1 MDHRMSH
8 PGGGRDQ
15 SGGQG
20 DDRCPGGAISW
31 ETRGVSKRCGKAMGF
46 LKPHFQTH
54 PNINVVGQVWL
65 S

>member
-1 MDHRMSH
+1 MDHRISH

-46 LKPHFQTH
+46 PQAM
-54 PNINVVGQVWL
+54 GY
-65 S
+65 